1 VGSSHF
7 YTLQTGKGEIMN
19 KLVSITFIIA
29 LAFCLSFI
37 SIYESSAE
45 TTCKM
50 PDGNEIIDGDCGCE
64 VSRSSIKC
72 YCCYSGEVKEV
83 EPEKTPEGKPLP
95 VPDRDKDGN
104 PILK

>member
-1 VGSSHF
+1 
-7 YTLQTGKGEIMN
+7 MN
-19 KLVSITFIIA
+19 KVLSITFIIV
-29 LAFCLSFI
+29 LAFVLNFI
-37 SIYESSAE
+37 PMHDSSAE

-64 VSRSSIKC
+64 VTRSSIKC
-72 YCCYSGEVKEV
+72 YCCYSGDLKEV

-95 VPDRDKDGN
+95 VPDKDKDGN